1 MSIREKFLELVA
13 DQMGVKVD
21 SLSDSTSFLD
31 DLGSDSLDSM
41 ELMMECEE
49 EFGVDIPDDDVE
61 KFRTVGEVV
70 KYLEAKVGP

>member
-70 KYLEAKVGP
+70 KYLEVKVGP